1 MDSFLSDFIVDAVPD
16 ANARL
21 ALLLVSCG
29 VAACALLF
37 LFFVFSFFEHALF
50 SLSKQE
56 IEKIN
61 QSEASEFK
69 VLKKMLKT
77 PERSMAIVLTGHFLW
92 AILICVSVCMAGV
105 CCFSEFPAAAVFV
118 ASAFVAVLL
127 QTFFGELVPIK
138 LKDSDKKLKYLYS
151 YSKIVNSFS
160 KIFSPVAMLLM
171 KATTVVRRRLDLKAH
186 HVISIDELSETLSLS
201 EVQEKEEKG
210 ILQGIVE
217 FGNISADE
225 IMKPR
230 VDVVDLDSKSNYE
243 EVLALIRDS
252 EYSRL
257 PVYEGSID
265 NVKGVLYIKDLLRYL
280 GEGKDFEWQK
290 LIRPAYFVPET
301 KKIDDLLKEFQSKHI
316 HMAIVVDEFGG
327 TSGIVT
333 LEDILEVIVGDI
345 CDEHDDEQKLY
356 TVLDSRN
363 FLLEGKLALT
373 DFFKIDKI
381 EKEVFA
387 EVEAD
392 ADTLAGLILEIKGA
406 IPVVG
411 EKIEYNGYVFQ
422 IVSADSRRIKKVK
435 LQIPEG
441 YEN

>member
-1 MDSFLSDFIVDAVPD
+1 MPD

-29 VAACALLF
+29 VAACVLLF

-127 QTFFGELVPIK
+127 LTFFGELVPIK

-280 GEGKDFEWQK
+280 DEGKDFEWQK

>member
-127 QTFFGELVPIK
+127 LTFFGELVPIK
-138 LKDSDKKLKYLYS
+138 LKDSEKKLKYLYS

-160 KIFSPVAMLLM
+160 RIFSPVAMLLM

>member
-1 MDSFLSDFIVDAVPD
+1 MDSFLSDFIVDVVPD

-21 ALLLVSCG
+21 ALLLVLCG

-56 IEKIN
+56 LEKIN
-61 QSEASEFK
+61 QSEAREFK
-69 VLKKMLKT
+69 ILKKMLKA
-77 PERSMAIVLTGHFLW
+77 PEKSMATVLTGHFLW

-105 CCFSEFPAAAVFV
+105 CCFSEFPAVAVFI

-127 QTFFGELVPIK
+127 LTLFGELIPIK

-151 YSKIVNSFS
+151 YSKIINSFS
-160 KIFSPVAMLLM
+160 KIFSPVATLLM
-171 KATTVVRRRLDLKAH
+171 KATTVVRRRLDLKSH

-230 VDVVDLDSKSNYE
+230 VDVVDLDSKTNYE
-243 EVLALIRDS
+243 EVLALIRDT

-280 GEGKDFEWQK
+280 DEDKDFEWQK

>member
-127 QTFFGELVPIK
+127 LTFFGELVPIK

-230 VDVVDLDSKSNYE
+230 VDVVDLDSKTNYE
-243 EVLALIRDS
+243 EVLALIRDT

-280 GEGKDFEWQK
+280 DEDKDFEWQK

>member
-1 MDSFLSDFIVDAVPD
+1 MPD

-127 QTFFGELVPIK
+127 LTFFGELVPIK
-138 LKDSDKKLKYLYS
+138 LKDSEKKLKYLYS

-160 KIFSPVAMLLM
+160 RIFSPVAMLLM

>member
-127 QTFFGELVPIK
+127 LTFFGELVPIK

-160 KIFSPVAMLLM
+160 RIFSPVAMLLM

>member
-1 MDSFLSDFIVDAVPD
+1 MPD

-105 CCFSEFPAAAVFV
+105 CCFSEFSAAAVFV

-127 QTFFGELVPIK
+127 LTFFGELVPIK

>member
-1 MDSFLSDFIVDAVPD
+1 MPD

-127 QTFFGELVPIK
+127 LTFFGELVPIK

>member
-1 MDSFLSDFIVDAVPD
+1 MPD

-127 QTFFGELVPIK
+127 LTFFGELVPIK

-280 GEGKDFEWQK
+280 GEDKDFEWQK

>member
-92 AILICVSVCMAGV
+92 AILICVSVCMAGI

-127 QTFFGELVPIK
+127 LTFFGELVPIK

>member
-1 MDSFLSDFIVDAVPD
+1 MPD

-127 QTFFGELVPIK
+127 LTFFGELVPIK

-243 EVLALIRDS
+243 EVLALIRDT

>member
-127 QTFFGELVPIK
+127 LTFFGELVPIK

-243 EVLALIRDS
+243 EVLALIRDT

>member
-1 MDSFLSDFIVDAVPD
+1 MPD

-77 PERSMAIVLTGHFLW
+77 PELSMAIVLTGHFLW

-127 QTFFGELVPIK
+127 LTFFGELVPIK

>member
-1 MDSFLSDFIVDAVPD
+1 
-16 ANARL
+16 
-21 ALLLVSCG
+21 
-29 VAACALLF
+29 
-37 LFFVFSFFEHALF
+37 
-50 SLSKQE
+50 
-56 IEKIN
+56 
-61 QSEASEFK
+61 
-69 VLKKMLKT
+69 
-77 PERSMAIVLTGHFLW
+77 
-92 AILICVSVCMAGV
+92 
-105 CCFSEFPAAAVFV
+105 
-118 ASAFVAVLL
+118 
-127 QTFFGELVPIK
+127 
-138 LKDSDKKLKYLYS
+138 
-151 YSKIVNSFS
+151 
-160 KIFSPVAMLLM
+160 
-171 KATTVVRRRLDLKAH
+171 
-186 HVISIDELSETLSLS
+186 
-201 EVQEKEEKG
+201 
-210 ILQGIVE
+210 
-217 FGNISADE
+217 
-225 IMKPR
+225 
-230 VDVVDLDSKSNYE
+230 VVDLDSKTNYE
-243 EVLALIRDS
+243 EVLALIRDT

-280 GEGKDFEWQK
+280 DEDKDFEWQK

>member
-127 QTFFGELVPIK
+127 LTFFGELVPIK

>member
-1 MDSFLSDFIVDAVPD
+1 ML
-16 ANARL
+16 L
-21 ALLLVSCG
+21 A
-29 VAACALLF
+29 
-37 LFFVFSFFEHALF
+37 
-50 SLSKQE
+50 
-56 IEKIN
+56 
-61 QSEASEFK
+61 
-69 VLKKMLKT
+69 
-77 PERSMAIVLTGHFLW
+77 PELSMAVLMIGHFLG
-92 AILICVSVCMAGV
+92 AILICVFVCLIGFWLFAESSIIMVILA
-105 CCFSEFPAAAVFV
+105 SVFV
-118 ASAFVAVLL
+118 SVLL
-127 QTFFGELVPIK
+127 LTFFGELIPLR
-138 LKDSDKKLKYLYS
+138 LKDGERKLKYLFLYS
-151 YSKIVNSFS
+151 NIVNFS
-160 KIFSPVAMLLM
+160 SKFLSPVALLLM
-171 KATTVVRRRLDLKAH
+171 NTTTVAKRRLELKTH
-186 HVISIDELSETLSLS
+186 HVISLDELSETLSLS

-217 FGNISADE
+217 FGNISTNE

-243 EVLALIRDS
+243 EVLALIRDT

-257 PVYEGSID
+257 PVYENSID
-265 NVKGVLYIKDLLRYL
+265 NVKGVLYIKDLLKYL
-280 GEGKDFEWQK
+280 AEDKDFEWQK

-363 FLLEGKLALT
+363 FLLEGRLALT
-373 DFFKIDKI
+373 DFFKIEKI

-387 EVEAD
+387 EVDAD

-441 YEN
+441 YEK

>member
-1 MDSFLSDFIVDAVPD
+1 MPD

-92 AILICVSVCMAGV
+92 AILICVSVCMTGV

-127 QTFFGELVPIK
+127 LTFFGELVPIK